1 MNGAAAQTG
10 KQEHRLAALPPASYH
25 RGNQSGE
32 TTMDY
37 TEIKFDVRDN
47 GIATMTLNRPERLN
61 SFSRKMFDEWKD
73 VIARCAFDDNIRV
86 LVITGEGRA
95 FSSGVDLSVLGSDT
109 LSSPAFRFYYR
120 QAHQAFDD
128 LEILEVPVIAA
139 VNGLCYGGGVEL
151 ALSCDIV
158 LSSENAT
165 YCLVENQLGAIP
177 ASGAC
182 NRMIHHVGLA
192 KTKELIITADP
203 IHAAEA
209 RRIGLIS
216 QVYKDE
222 EFMDRVYTYA
232 ERLLKNSPFA
242 MGMAKH
248 VVNMCVNADMHT
260 GRDIERLAQ
269 SVLVQSEDHKE
280 GMAAFFEKREP
291 DFKGK

>member
-1 MNGAAAQTG
+1 
-10 KQEHRLAALPPASYH
+10 
-25 RGNQSGE
+25 
-32 TTMDY
+32 MDY
-37 TEIKFDVRDN
+37 TEIKFDVRDD

-73 VIARCAFDDNIRV
+73 VVARCAFDENIRV
-86 LVITGEGRA
+86 LVVTGEGRA
-95 FSSGVDLSVLGSDT
+95 FSSGVDLTVLGSDT
-109 LSSPAFRFYYR
+109 LSQSAFRFYYR

-128 LEILEVPVIAA
+128 MEVLEVPIIAA
-139 VNGLCYGGGVEL
+139 INGLCYGGGVEL

-158 LSSENAT
+158 LASENAT
-165 YCLVENQLGAIP
+165 FCLVENQLGAIP

-203 IHAAEA
+203 INAAEA

-216 QVYKDE
+216 QVCKDD

-269 SVLVQSEDHKE
+269 SVLVTSEDHKE
-280 GMAAFFEKREP
+280 GMAAFFEKRDP
-291 DFKGK
+291 VFKGK

>member
-1 MNGAAAQTG
+1 
-10 KQEHRLAALPPASYH
+10 
-25 RGNQSGE
+25 
-32 TTMDY
+32 MDY

-73 VIARCAFDDNIRV
+73 VVARCAFDEKIRV

-95 FSSGVDLSVLGSDT
+95 FSSGVDLTVLGSDT
-109 LSSPAFRFYYR
+109 LSQSAFRFYYR

-128 LEILEVPVIAA
+128 MEVLEVPIIAA

-158 LSSENAT
+158 LSSDHAT

-203 IHAAEA
+203 INADEA

-216 QVYKDE
+216 QVYKDA

-269 SVLVQSEDHKE
+269 SVLVTSEDHKE
-280 GMAAFFEKREP
+280 GMAAFFEKRDP
-291 DFKGK
+291 VFTGK

>member
-1 MNGAAAQTG
+1 
-10 KQEHRLAALPPASYH
+10 
-25 RGNQSGE
+25 
-32 TTMDY
+32 MDY
-37 TEIKFDVRDN
+37 TEIKFDVREN
-47 GIATMTLNRPERLN
+47 GIATMTLHRPERLN
-61 SFSRKMFDEWKD
+61 SFSRKMFNEWKD
-73 VIARCAFDDNIRV
+73 VIARCAFDEKIRV
-86 LVITGEGRA
+86 LVVTGEGRA
-95 FSSGVDLSVLGSDT
+95 FSSGVDLTALGSDE
-109 LSSPAFRFYYR
+109 LKPPAFRFYYR

-128 LEILEVPVIAA
+128 LETLEVPVIAA
-139 VNGLCYGGGVEL
+139 INGLCYGGGVEL
-151 ALSCDIV
+151 GLSCDIV
-158 LSSENAT
+158 LASENAT
-165 YCLVENQLGAIP
+165 FCLVENQLGAIP

-216 QVYKDE
+216 QVYKHDV
-222 EFMDRVYTYA
+222 FMDRVYTYA

-248 VVNMCVNADMHT
+248 VVNMCVNTDMHT

-280 GMAAFFEKREP
+280 GMAAFFEKRDP

>member
-1 MNGAAAQTG
+1 
-10 KQEHRLAALPPASYH
+10 
-25 RGNQSGE
+25 
-32 TTMDY
+32 MDY
-37 TEIKFDVRDN
+37 TEIKFDVRDD
-47 GIATMTLNRPERLN
+47 GIATMTLHRPERLN

-73 VIARCAFDDNIRV
+73 VVARCAFDEKIRV
-86 LVITGEGRA
+86 LVVTGEGRA
-95 FSSGVDLSVLGSDT
+95 FSSGVDLTVLGSDE
-109 LSSPAFRFYYR
+109 LQPPAFRFYYR

-128 LEILEVPVIAA
+128 LETLEVPVIAA
-139 VNGLCYGGGVEL
+139 INGLCYGGGVEL

-158 LSSENAT
+158 LASENAT
-165 YCLVENQLGAIP
+165 FCLVENHLGAIP

-203 IHAAEA
+203 IHASEA

-216 QVYKDE
+216 QVYKND

-280 GMAAFFEKREP
+280 GMAAFFEKRDP

>member
-1 MNGAAAQTG
+1 
-10 KQEHRLAALPPASYH
+10 
-25 RGNQSGE
+25 
-32 TTMDY
+32 MDY
-37 TEIKFDVRDN
+37 TEIKFDVREN
-47 GIATMTLNRPERLN
+47 GIATMTLHRPERLN

-73 VIARCAFDDNIRV
+73 VIARCAFDEKIRV
-86 LVITGEGRA
+86 LVVTGEGRA
-95 FSSGVDLSVLGSDT
+95 FSSGVDLTALGSDE
-109 LSSPAFRFYYR
+109 LKSPAFRFYYR

-128 LEILEVPVIAA
+128 LETLEVPVIAA
-139 VNGLCYGGGVEL
+139 INGLCYGGGVEL

-158 LSSENAT
+158 LASENAT
-165 YCLVENQLGAIP
+165 FCLVENQLGAIP

-216 QVYKDE
+216 QVYKHDV
-222 EFMDRVYTYA
+222 FMDRVYTYA

-248 VVNMCVNADMHT
+248 VVNMCVNTDMHT

-269 SVLVQSEDHKE
+269 SVLVQSEDHRE
-280 GMAAFFEKREP
+280 GMAAFFEKRDP

>member
-1 MNGAAAQTG
+1 
-10 KQEHRLAALPPASYH
+10 
-25 RGNQSGE
+25 
-32 TTMDY
+32 MDY

-73 VIARCAFDDNIRV
+73 VAARCAFDDKIRV
-86 LVITGEGRA
+86 LVVTGEGRA
-95 FSSGVDLSVLGSDT
+95 FSSGVDLTVLGSDT
-109 LSSPAFRFYYR
+109 LSQSAFRYYYR

-128 LEILEVPVIAA
+128 MEVLEVPIIAA
-139 VNGLCYGGGVEL
+139 INGLCYGGGVEL

-158 LSSENAT
+158 LASENAT
-165 YCLVENQLGAIP
+165 FCLVENQLGAIP

-203 IHAAEA
+203 INADEA

-216 QVYKDE
+216 QVYKDD
-222 EFMDRVYTYA
+222 EFMDRVYAYA

-248 VVNMCVNADMHT
+248 VVNMCVNTDMHT

-269 SVLVQSEDHKE
+269 SVLVLSDDHKE
-280 GMAAFFEKREP
+280 GMAAFFEKRDP
-291 DFKGK
+291 VFKGK

>member
-1 MNGAAAQTG
+1 M
-10 KQEHRLAALPPASYH
+10 E
-25 RGNQSGE
+25 
-32 TTMDY
+32 Y
-37 TEIKFDVRDN
+37 TEIKFEVRDN
-47 GIATMTLNRPERLN
+47 GIATMTLNRPDKLN
-61 SFSRKMFDEWKD
+61 SFTRKMFEEWKD
-73 VIARCAFDDNIRV
+73 VVARCVFENDVRV
-86 LVITGEGRA
+86 LIVTGEGRA
-95 FSSGVDLSVLGSDT
+95 FSSGVDLSVLGSDR
-109 LSSPAFRFYYR
+109 LKQPAFRFYYR

-128 LEILEVPVIAA
+128 METAEIPIIAA

-158 LSSENAT
+158 LSSDMAT

-182 NRMIHHVGLA
+182 NRLIHHVGLA

-203 IHAAEA
+203 INADEA
-209 RRIGLIS
+209 RRIGLVS
-216 QVYKDE
+216 QVYAHDK
-222 EFMDRVYTYA
+222 FMDRVYTYA

-269 SVLVQSEDHKE
+269 SALVLSEDHKE
-280 GMAAFFEKREP
+280 GLAAFFEKRP
-291 DFKGK
+291 PVFKGE